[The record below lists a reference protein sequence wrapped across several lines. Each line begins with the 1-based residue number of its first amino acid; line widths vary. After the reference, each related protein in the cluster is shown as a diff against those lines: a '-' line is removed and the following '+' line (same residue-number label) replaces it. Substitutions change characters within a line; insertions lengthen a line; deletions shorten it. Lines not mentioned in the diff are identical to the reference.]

1 MWVILVTALTEIL
14 RKDFRTH
21 AALEQEVLMNVA
33 ERSWQTGNSSS
44 SYRSVQYQKEKAGTV
59 AKPVKDSKSDV
70 DLEKELEDS
79 VRVSEELAEKAS
91 DSQNQKIRSSAPKD
105 SVGQLASELARSETK
120 LDVLQV
126 LSKATRALASLKMS
140 AYGCEGKE
148 AKKAAQMIRRMEKLI
163 KRIQKKVKQLSKE
176 EQIKLQQKKAEKE
189 QEAQR
194 AKQLREEL
202 QSRRRRRRRDERD
215 YAMKELAEDGR
226 ESVNETLNSVIG
238 ASAALSGSPNAVYNA
253 SGGIDLS
260 SVSMDGMSVDISV

>member
-1 MWVILVTALTEIL
+1 
-14 RKDFRTH
+14 
-21 AALEQEVLMNVA
+21 MNVA

-176 EQIKLQQKKAEKE
+176 EQIKLQQKRPKRNRKPNGQSSFGKSCKA
-189 QEAQR
+189 
-194 AKQLREEL
+194 
-202 QSRRRRRRRDERD
+202 D
-215 YAMKELAEDGR
+215 AED
-226 ESVNETLNSVIG
+226 
-238 ASAALSGSPNAVYNA
+238 AAGTSGIMP
-253 SGGIDLS
+253 
-260 SVSMDGMSVDISV
+260 

>member
-1 MWVILVTALTEIL
+1 
-14 RKDFRTH
+14 
-21 AALEQEVLMNVA
+21 MNVA

-44 SYRSVQYQKEKAGTV
+44 SYRSVQYQKEKAGTA

-79 VRVSEELAEKAS
+79 VRVSEELAKKAS

-176 EQIKLQQKKAEKE
+176 EQ
-189 QEAQR
+189 EAQR

-226 ESVNETLNSVIG
+226 ESVNETVNSVLG
-238 ASAALSGSPNAVYNA
+238 ASAVLSGSPDAVYNA

>member
-1 MWVILVTALTEIL
+1 
-14 RKDFRTH
+14 
-21 AALEQEVLMNVA
+21 MNVA

-44 SYRSVQYQKEKAGTV
+44 SYRSVQYQKEKAGTA

-70 DLEKELEDS
+70 D
-79 VRVSEELAEKAS
+79 LAEKAS